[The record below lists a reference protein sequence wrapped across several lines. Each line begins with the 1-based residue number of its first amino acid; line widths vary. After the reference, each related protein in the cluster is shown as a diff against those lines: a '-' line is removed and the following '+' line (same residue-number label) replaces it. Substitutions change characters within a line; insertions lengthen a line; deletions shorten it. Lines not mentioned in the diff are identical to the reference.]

1 MKEAYN
7 SIAELR
13 KVANRALF
21 LNKSKLCFEKQ
32 FATLAEAAEANYE
45 RWIFTQNPT
54 KDTWF
59 LNPAFLSADNFGL
72 QIEPAKRKATESEA
86 RILNALVSHIAH
98 LDRELQAA
106 YKDMN
111 KRLAEVTIIVT
122 DMLSSD
128 NGIDDELLYD
138 FANIRAYCSNVLK
151 SNQEDNL

>member
-21 LNKSKLCFEKQ
+21 LGKSKLCFEKQ
-32 FATLAEAAEANYE
+32 FVTLAEAAEANYE

-72 QIEPAKRKATESEA
+72 QVEPAKRKATESEA
-86 RILNALVSHIAH
+86 RILNALTSHIAY
-98 LDRELQAA
+98 LDKERKEAL
-106 YKDMN
+106 KDMG

-122 DMLSSD
+122 DMLASD
-128 NGIDDELLYD
+128 KGIDDELLYD
-138 FANIRAYCSNVLK
+138 FANIRSYCSNILK
-151 SNQEDNL
+151 SEQGDD